1 MKIYRGVDAMRA
13 LPIFKPEMRKAN
25 RDGLKSITRRVM
37 DPQPI
42 STTGFWKGLHW
53 ANESHFRKGAVELCN
68 YGKVGDV
75 VYMREPL
82 VQVGAWA
89 FYKDDNRPVISLITG
104 EMVKW
109 RWQVKTLS
117 GMFMPGEAARFIY
130 RYESIRVERV
140 QEITRDDAKAEGVR
154 GVWVNPPANEDH
166 YQRVMLNPYV
176 ANYSVLWDEINGE
189 RGFGWDVNPWVWVL
203 EYKVVETPSALSG
216 TSPILE
222 ERQNGG
228 GKEVDPVAWQRER
241 MGEWKVNDEQN

>member
-13 LPIFKPEMRKAN
+13 LPVFKPEMRKAN

-82 VQVGAWA
+82 VQVGAYA
-89 FYKDDNRPVISLITG
+89 FYKDDSQPVISLVTG

-109 RWQVKTLS
+109 RWKVKTLS

-140 QEITRDDAKAEGVR
+140 QEISNVDAIAEGVDMS
-154 GVWVNPPANEDH
+154 GIFTSTGPQTYAQFQYQQLWNSINE
-166 YQRVMLNPYV
+166 
-176 ANYSVLWDEINGE
+176 E

-203 EYKVVETPSALSG
+203 EYKAVS
-216 TSPILE
+216 
-222 ERQNGG
+222 
-228 GKEVDPVAWQRER
+228 
-241 MGEWKVNDEQN
+241 DEQN